1 VQEVFFQGSDGTP
14 PAPITNLLDSDQ
26 NRHRLLAATTSLA
39 AVRRGNISCEGGH
52 VLTFERGGFAMQQRA
67 GVGSTVVIKGELTA
81 QEDLVIAGRVEG
93 TISVTGH
100 LVLVEAGAHV
110 VGDIT
115 ATGIVVSGTVHG
127 SLLAEERI
135 KAEAGADLQGDVSAP
150 RIAVADGAV
159 VNGRIETVTASAKR
173 TLKAA
178 S

>member
-1 VQEVFFQGSDGTP
+1 M
-14 PAPITNLLDSDQ
+14 N
-26 NRHRLLAATTSLA
+26 
-39 AVRRGNISCEGGH
+39 
-52 VLTFERGGFAMQQRA
+52 QRA
-67 GVGSTVVIKGELTA
+67 GVGSSVVIKGELSA
-81 QEDLVIAGRVEG
+81 KEDVVIAGRVEG
-93 TISVTGH
+93 SINVTGH
-100 LVLVEAGAHV
+100 LVVVESGAHV

-135 KAEAGADLQGDVSAP
+135 NAEAGADLQGDISAP

-173 TLKAA
+173 KLKAA